1 MQEKA
6 TKLYVRVNATQP
18 ASGVALRFLIQ
29 GNKKS
34 NILLQKSVYLCYY
47 DSNSKK
53 ISLWRVFQTMEAPKV
68 EVKEISLMSL
78 SGTKD
83 RA

>member
-29 GNKKS
+29 DDEKSKEIDEVADDVASDDGKISEEQIQEHYVLNVGQEANKS
-34 NILLQKSVYLCYY
+34 N
-47 DSNSKK
+47 
-53 ISLWRVFQTMEAPKV
+53 
-68 EVKEISLMSL
+68 
-78 SGTKD
+78 
-83 RA
+83 

>member
-29 GNKKS
+29 EGKMFVEMQIGHWNKSLIICRIGK
-34 NILLQKSVYLCYY
+34 ILL
-47 DSNSKK
+47 
-53 ISLWRVFQTMEAPKV
+53 
-68 EVKEISLMSL
+68 
-78 SGTKD
+78 
-83 RA
+83 

>member
-29 GNKKS
+29 EGNFLAYFFVKVCYNDLASLKY
-34 NILLQKSVYLCYY
+34 IEYLKDLAIYLAIY
-47 DSNSKK
+47 K
-53 ISLWRVFQTMEAPKV
+53 IS
-68 EVKEISLMSL
+68 
-78 SGTKD
+78 
-83 RA
+83 

>member
-29 GNKKS
+29 VNNHKHG
-34 NILLQKSVYLCYY
+34 
-47 DSNSKK
+47 
-53 ISLWRVFQTMEAPKV
+53 
-68 EVKEISLMSL
+68 LMN
-78 SGTKD
+78 KD
-83 RA
+83 RGYDYVVE